1 MKNEILNATFW
12 TVFWLLLFAGLFILL
27 CGAANAQVTVH
38 TQGNQYRHTNG
49 VSGFNRTTTITAR
62 QQPIPA
68 SPLLYINPY
77 VVQAEQREAKA
88 EARKCAVIILDNIP
102 AAVYKRRLLRRF
114 DALSEEDQ
122 TALRK
127 RILAAEGNLDVA
139 LFERLLDE
147 AAITNALS
155 KESL

>member
-1 MKNEILNATFW
+1 MKNEILKATFW
-12 TVFWLLLFAGLFILL
+12 TIFWLLLSAGLFIFL

-38 TQGNQYRHTNG
+38 TQGNQYRRGNNT
-49 VSGFNRTTTITAR
+49 SGFDRTTTITAR

-68 SPLLYINPY
+68 SPLLYVNPY
-77 VVQAEQREAKA
+77 AIWATQREAKA
-88 EARKCAVIILDNIP
+88 EARKCAAIILDTIP
-102 AAVYKRRLLRRF
+102 AAMYKRWLHRRV

-122 TALRK
+122 TVLRK
-127 RILAAEGNLDVA
+127 RILAAEGNLDVS

>member
-1 MKNEILNATFW
+1 MKNEILKAALW
-12 TVFWLLLFAGLFILL
+12 TIFWLLLSVGLVIISVR
-27 CGAANAQVTVH
+27 AANAQVTVH
-38 TQGNQYRHTNG
+38 TQGNQYRRGNG
-49 VSGFNRTTTITAR
+49 ISSFDRTTTITAR

-68 SPLLYINPY
+68 SPLLYVNPY
-77 VVQAEQREAKA
+77 VAQATQREAKA
-88 EARKCAVIILDNIP
+88 EARKCAVIILNTIP
-102 AAVYKRRLLRRF
+102 AATYKRWLRRRV

-122 TALRK
+122 TVLRK
-127 RILAAEGNLDVA
+127 RILAAEGNLDVS

>member
-1 MKNEILNATFW
+1 
-12 TVFWLLLFAGLFILL
+12 
-27 CGAANAQVTVH
+27 VTVH

-68 SPLLYINPY
+68 SPFLYINPY
-77 VVQAEQREAKA
+77 VAQAEQKEAKA
-88 EARKCAVIILDNIP
+88 EARKCAAIILDTIP
-102 AAVYKRRLLRRF
+102 ANMYKRIYRRI
-114 DALSEEDQ
+114 ATLSEEDS
-122 TALRK
+122 AVLRK
-127 RILAAEGNLDVA
+127 RILAAEGNFNVT

-147 AAITNALS
+147 AEITNALS

>member
-1 MKNEILNATFW
+1 MKNEILKATFW
-12 TVFWLLLFAGLFILL
+12 TVFWLLLFAAIL
-27 CGAANAQVTVH
+27 CGVANAQVTVH
-38 TQGNQYRHTNG
+38 TQGNQYRHMNG
-49 VSGFNRTTTITAR
+49 MSSFDRTTTITAR

-68 SPLLYINPY
+68 SPFLYINPY
-77 VVQAEQREAKA
+77 VAQGVQREARE

-122 TALRK
+122 TVLRK
-127 RILAAEGNLDVA
+127 RILAAEGNLDVS

>member
-1 MKNEILNATFW
+1 MKNEILKSTLW
-12 TVFWLLLFAGLFILL
+12 TVFWLLLWAGLFIFL

-49 VSGFNRTTTITAR
+49 RSGFNRTTTITAR

-68 SPLLYINPY
+68 SPLLYVNPY
-77 VVQAEQREAKA
+77 VIQATQKEAKA
-88 EARKCAVIILDNIP
+88 EARKCASIILDTIP
-102 AAVYKRRLLRRF
+102 AAMYKRLHRRGN
-114 DALSEEDQ
+114 ALSEEDQ
-122 TALRK
+122 TVLRK
-127 RILAAEGNLDVA
+127 RILAAEGNFNVS